1 MDLKDRSWSCYPDGI
16 QPTRRAFLKT
26 LATAAAAAG
35 TSFPAMT
42 SGQESV
48 PVGGPIPAFPPGGFP
63 EGSAQLNF
71 NENPLGPSKKV
82 IAALLDSGFADA
94 NRYNYIDPLI
104 EAIANHHDMP
114 FENVFVGCGSTEFL
128 QFTPWAFLR
137 DGGNLVMP
145 TPSYGWSGM
154 VAESMGRRVVR
165 VPLGQHGVVDTAR
178 MKKSIRRD
186 TRIVYLA
193 NPNNPTGA
201 PIPHE
206 EIVSLVEA
214 LPSGAVLMVDQA
226 YHDFLPDGDR
236 VFDLVR
242 KGAPILVLRTFSKAY
257 GMAGLRLGYAIGS
270 DVVLGTLRS
279 VWWGDYGINT
289 AARIA
294 GPVALADQKHV
305 QRYIE
310 LIDKGLVQ
318 LRSGLTD
325 LGLKPYP
332 YRAPFFMVDFGR
344 PTTGLVRSLY
354 NQQIYVRPGSFWGMP
369 NFMRISVATARD
381 NETFLKAIRNPDSPR
396 GSSPKHRGDRP

>member
-1 MDLKDRSWSCYPDGI
+1 MDLMDRSWSCYPDGLH
-16 QPTRRAFLKT
+16 PTRRAFLKT
-26 LATAAAAAG
+26 LAAAAAAAG
-35 TSFPAMT
+35 TSFPSVSSA
-42 SGQESV
+42 QESV
-48 PVGGPIPAFPPGGFP
+48 PTGGPVPDFPPGGFP

-82 IAALLDSGFADA
+82 IAALLESGFADA

-104 EAIANHHDMP
+104 EAIAGHHEMP
-114 FENVFVGCGSTEFL
+114 VENVLVGCGSTEFL

-165 VPLGQHGVVDTAR
+165 VPLGDLGVVDTAR
-178 MKKSIRRD
+178 LKRSIRRD
-186 TRIVYLA
+186 TRIVYVA

-206 EIVSLVEA
+206 EIVSLLEA
-214 LPSGAVLMVDQA
+214 VPSGAVLMVDQA
-226 YHDFLPDGDR
+226 YHDFLPAADR
-236 VFDLVR
+236 AFDLVR
-242 KGAPILVLRTFSKAY
+242 QGAPILVLRTFSKAY
-257 GMAGLRLGYAIGS
+257 GLAGLRLGYAIGS
-270 DVVLGTLRS
+270 DSVLGRLRT

-289 AARIA
+289 ATRIA

-310 LIDKGLVQ
+310 MIDKGLAQ

-332 YRAPFFMVDFGR
+332 YRAPFFLVDCGG
-344 PTTGLVRSLY
+344 PSTELVRSLY
-354 NQQIYVRPGSFWGMP
+354 NRQIYVRSGALWGMP
-369 NFMRISVATARD
+369 NFMRISVGTARD
-381 NETFLKAIRNPDSPR
+381 NETFLKALSGILAGGR
-396 GSSPKHRGDRP
+396 